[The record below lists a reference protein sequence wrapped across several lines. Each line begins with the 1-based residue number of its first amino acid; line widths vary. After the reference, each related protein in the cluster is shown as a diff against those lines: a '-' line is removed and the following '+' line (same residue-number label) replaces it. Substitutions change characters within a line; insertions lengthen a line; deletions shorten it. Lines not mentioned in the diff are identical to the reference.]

1 MAYSIDLRKKVME
14 FLGRGHSQREARKVF
29 GICLDTVNKWHVR
42 YQQTGSLDNKYPSS
56 RRRKLDPEKLIA
68 YVSEHP
74 DAYSQEIGDA
84 FGCSDVAVLKALK
97 RFGITRKKRLNA
109 TRNKTL

>member
-14 FLGRGHSQREARKVF
+14 FLGRGHSQREAQKVF
-29 GICLDTVNKWHVR
+29 GICLATVNQWHRR
-42 YQQTGSLDNKYPSS
+42 YQQTGNLENNYPCR

-68 YVSEHP
+68 YVNEHP

-84 FGCSDVAVLKALK
+84 FGCSDVAVLKAFK
-97 RFGITRKKRLNA
+97 RFGITRKKRLTA